1 MPSRTD
7 WRDLEQSVGRDAYKL
22 ESAGRGGSAG
32 VILGVWLAFYVLAV
46 AHSLPSYRAAAPALT
61 AEAQAIPLA
70 DATR

>member
-1 MPSRTD
+1 MPSKTD

-46 AHSLPSYRAAAPALT
+46 THSLLSYRAAAPTLT
-61 AEAQAIPLA
+61 ADAQASPLA
-70 DATR
+70 DVSR